1 MTKQITLEQALE
13 LVRFKYYD
21 CLGWQVFDVPGR
33 VHGDVLEVE
42 GNVFN
47 GVGGNV
53 HGKVGGDVVGDVKG
67 YVDGS
72 IGGIVKGDVIGGVG
86 GDVDGDIHGD
96 VSGDVVGN
104 IYGDVVG
111 NIYGDVSGSVKG
123 KINGRKWE
131 SVETPK
137 DKLQRL
143 ITESGN
149 QELIDTFNQ
158 LEDN

>member
-53 HGKVGGDVVGDVKG
+53 NGRVGGD
-67 YVDGS
+67 VDGS
-72 IGGIVKGDVIGGVG
+72 IGGNVEGGIGGNVYGDVGGIGGNVY
-86 GDVDGDIHGD
+86 GDVDGIVHGN
-96 VSGDVVGN
+96 VG
-104 IYGDVVG
+104 G
-111 NIYGDVSGSVKG
+111 NVKG
-123 KINGRKWE
+123 RINGRVWRF
-131 SVETPK
+131 VETPK

-143 ITESGN
+143 IVESGN
-149 QELIDTFNQ
+149 QELIEAFNQ
-158 LEDN
+158 LEDS